1 MRKLRNFLSAL
12 ALTALAAGPAVAAAA
27 APPPANVPVPYPHR
41 VVTLVTHSSP
51 GAGSDVFLR
60 ELVRYLQKYIKTTF
74 IVENDEGGSGAK
86 ALSRVAGA
94 RPDGSMMYAATP
106 TYILTSLLSKPA
118 KTYRDLQPV
127 VNFFTDSEVIYTRT
141 DGPYKTLKDL
151 IDRARASRGRWGAA
165 NPASLERQAAEQLRI
180 AAKVNAAVVS
190 HDGGGDLMINV
201 LNGTLDMGV
210 GEIEEIRAQLEAGKV
225 RLLAVFNSQRIPGHP
240 NVPTVKEL
248 GYNVVMEKF
257 RGIAGPKGLPP
268 EILKIWD
275 DAALKILNDPE
286 YKQRYL
292 AVSLMANHIPHDK
305 YGAFVEKFA
314 ADTSSL
320 LKASGVIK

>member
-1 MRKLRNFLSAL
+1 MRKLKILLITL
-12 ALTALAAGPAVAAAA
+12 ALTAFSVSVLAAPV
-27 APPPANVPVPYPHR
+27 PPANAPVAYPHR

-60 ELVRYLQKYIKTTF
+60 ELVRYLQKYIRTTF

-86 ALSRVAGA
+86 ALSRVASA

-127 VNFFTDSEVIYTRT
+127 VNFFTDSEVIYTRSN
-141 DGPYKTLKDL
+141 GPYKSLKDVL
-151 IDRARASRGRWGAA
+151 DRARTARGRWGAA
-165 NPASLERQAAEQLRI
+165 NPASLERQAAEQLKI

-210 GEIEEIRAQLEAGKV
+210 GEIEEIRAQLEAKKV
-225 RLLAVFNSQRIPGHP
+225 RLLAVFNSQRIPGYP
-240 NVPTVKEL
+240 DVPTVKEL
-248 GYNVVMEKF
+248 GYNIVMEKF

-275 DAALKILNDPE
+275 EAAAKILADPE

-292 AVSLMANHIPHDK
+292 AESLIANHIPHDK
-305 YGAFVEKFA
+305 YGPFVEKFA
-314 ADTSSL
+314 ADTATY
-320 LKASGVIK
+320 LKATGVIK